1 MYMQILYVIGKSSW
15 VADGLIA
22 TKQFRN
28 VALLA
33 KARDC
38 DRLSTLAY
46 QLPSTQN
53 PPGHHTQQI
62 PPLASVL
69 PPLRMYVECDPWET
83 RHPSLFDYPLP
94 FQPSLAF
101 VSLGFH
107 VEPHGHFLV
116 CYLLRNAADTPCSE
130 FEYAGDKTSFHQ
142 DGRPSSCHTSARRSC
157 PLCLLLKSHVHPAQY
172 VDGVRTSMQ
181 YLQTTCS
188 VDLVIVL
195 FRVDNTCHRSY
206 DLVTRHTLC
215 CI

>member
-1 MYMQILYVIGKSSW
+1 MYMQISCVVGKSSW

-38 DRLSTLAY
+38 NRLSTLAY
-46 QLPSTQN
+46 RLPSTQN

-69 PPLRMYVECDPWET
+69 PPSRMHVECDPWET
-83 RHPSLFDYPLP
+83 RHPSSFDYPLP
-94 FQPSLAF
+94 FQPSLTF

-107 VEPHGHFLV
+107 MEPHGHFLV

-142 DGRPSSCHTSARRSC
+142 DGRPSSCRTSARRSC
-157 PLCLLLKSHVHPAQY
+157 PLCLQSKSIHFHSTAFNNH
-172 VDGVRTSMQ
+172 T
-181 YLQTTCS
+181 YLQIMDHQPVS
-188 VDLVIVL
+188 
-195 FRVDNTCHRSY
+195 
-206 DLVTRHTLC
+206 TL
-215 CI
+215 IFLLTITNLTLT